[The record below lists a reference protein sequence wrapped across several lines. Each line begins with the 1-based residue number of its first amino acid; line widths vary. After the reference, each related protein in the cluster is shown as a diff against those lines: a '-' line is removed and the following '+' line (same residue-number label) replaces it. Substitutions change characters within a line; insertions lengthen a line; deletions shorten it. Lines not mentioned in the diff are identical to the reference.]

1 MSRTRSI
8 LLPLLAALALLAGAS
23 AAAAQVPRPDP
34 KMPDA
39 PPPGAAVPETTPRD
53 TTGQSPAENLS
64 DRLER
69 SKGVI
74 RPPGHVDPEIHVT
87 PPATG
92 DPMPVIPP
100 PGSPGGDQAVQP
112 K

>member
-1 MSRTRSI
+1 
-8 LLPLLAALALLAGAS
+8 
-23 AAAAQVPRPDP
+23 
-34 KMPDA
+34 
-39 PPPGAAVPETTPRD
+39 VPETTPG
-53 TTGQSPAENLS
+53 TTGQAPDNLS

-74 RPPGHVDPEIHVT
+74 RPPGDVDPEIHVT
-87 PPATG
+87 PPDATR

-100 PGSPGGDQAVQP
+100 PGSPGGDQRVQP